1 MESTRIQNYWWKNFT
16 CLHQHSALHIKR
28 IIQNPELMPDFLN
41 HGIRYLKPKSDN
53 TQDPKNYRPKTR
65 LNTLF
70 KIITSLISTKV
81 EKFLTENQILTKQQ
95 KGCRKFSQGCKE
107 QLIIDKIVCKQAQK
121 KSRKFQ

>member
-1 MESTRIQNYWWKNFT
+1 
-16 CLHQHSALHIKR
+16 
-28 IIQNPELMPDFLN
+28 MPDFLN

-107 QLIIDKIVCKQAQK
+107 QLIIDTIVCKQAQK